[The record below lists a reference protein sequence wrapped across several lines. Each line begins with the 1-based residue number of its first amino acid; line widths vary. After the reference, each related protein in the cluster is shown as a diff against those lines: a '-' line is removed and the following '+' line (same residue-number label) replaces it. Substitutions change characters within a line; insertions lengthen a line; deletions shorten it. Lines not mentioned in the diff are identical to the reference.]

1 MESILALLYLWLV
14 PLWSALVLFIIGGV
28 MLWKGNR
35 WRYWGTLP
43 LLLGAV
49 ALIPLPIFTA
59 QKTVPTG
66 EKPQQ
71 VIYRFDDHRYL
82 VLIGYNCEGAL
93 WFIDKKNGIETEVV
107 EQYFDL
113 SFFKYIHP
121 SSKYIAIPLSDL
133 SAILVS
139 KDGGRSFIL
148 NQMAHFSQGGGTV
161 KYSGRPKTEDF
172 VSFTVVDDRGY
183 FMTKQGDLYLS
194 SAPFGRRWGLD
205 YLSLNAL
212 VHRWQ
217 VFADWDNFQNPPH
230 QVPEVKNY
238 TGWDHM
244 KCNWDEAPPIKPN
257 PMYQFQQAVLKWE
270 SYTLGAPIYYGLK
283 AFMSEPG

>member
-1 MESILALLYLWLV
+1 MGSILASLYLWLV
-14 PLWSALVLFIIGGV
+14 PLWSALILCIIGGV

-35 WRYWGTLP
+35 WRYWGAVP

-93 WFIDKKNGIETEVV
+93 WFIDKKNGIETEAADRFF
-107 EQYFDL
+107 QL
-113 SFFKYIHP
+113 SSFKFVHP
-121 SSKYIAIPLSDL
+121 STKYIAIPVRDL
-133 SAILVS
+133 SEILIS
-139 KDGGRSFIL
+139 KDGGRTFIPRE
-148 NQMAHFSQGGGTV
+148 QAHFSPGGGAI
-161 KYSGRPKTEDF
+161 KYSDGPISKDV

-257 PMYQFQQAVLKWE
+257 PIYQFQQAVLKWE

>member
-1 MESILALLYLWLV
+1 MMQSEMAAFYLWLV

-35 WRYWGTLP
+35 WRYLGAVS

-93 WFIDKKNGIETEVV
+93 WFIDKKNGIETEAADRFF
-107 EQYFDL
+107 QL
-113 SFFKYIHP
+113 SSFKFIHP
-121 SSKYIAIPLSDL
+121 STKYIAIPVRDL
-133 SAILVS
+133 SEILIS
-139 KDGGRSFIL
+139 KDGGRTFIPRE
-148 NQMAHFSQGGGTV
+148 QAHFSPGGGAI
-161 KYSGRPKTEDF
+161 KYSGRPKREDF

-270 SYTLGAPIYYGLK
+270 SFTLGAPIYYGLK
-283 AFMSEPG
+283 DYFKD